1 MPRNKREGLVFGVAM
16 AFTMSLF
23 MNIFN
28 AFRHSGISVEALG
41 HALLLQPVIF
51 TIVMIVE
58 NAVVSKAA
66 RKVMSG
72 MVQKNDS
79 ASAKAL
85 AQTVCMVTGMSLAMS
100 VIGLALSGAPLA
112 AMPVQFAL
120 AWSVNFC
127 AAFFWQI
134 SNFKLITLAPL
145 RLFRRYNRNTNTA
158 VVAE

>member
-100 VIGLALSGAPLA
+100 AIGLNTDLPSLVKNGARPLA
-112 AMPVQFAL
+112 LGMVCWAAVAVTSLIVQHAL
-120 AWSVNFC
+120 G
-127 AAFFWQI
+127 
-134 SNFKLITLAPL
+134 LL
-145 RLFRRYNRNTNTA
+145 
-158 VVAE
+158 

>member
-41 HALLLQPVIF
+41 RALLLQPVIF

-58 NAVVSKAA
+58 NVVVSKAA
-66 RKVMSG
+66 RKVMNG
-72 MVQKNDS
+72 MTQKNDS

-85 AQTVCMVTGMSLAMS
+85 AQTVCMVTGMSLA
-100 VIGLALSGAPLA
+100 IL
-112 AMPVQFAL
+112 
-120 AWSVNFC
+120 
-127 AAFFWQI
+127 
-134 SNFKLITLAPL
+134 
-145 RLFRRYNRNTNTA
+145 LFLPF
-158 VVAE
+158 